1 MPTSQS
7 ARDDYVETVA
17 ERLTAEGFDRS
28 SATVADQSVTVLHE
42 RSFQPLKFGLV
53 DTVVVVGSAETAD
66 EAAAFSEAAFD
77 YGLELKSPLPRGL
90 GGNLVVYPVLV
101 TDADLGEWIAEY
113 EPKHWS
119 SFEFPVVVDPGA
131 GTVDYD
137 TATPLWGGLYY
148 RGFRRRAE
156 KTLAP

>member
-7 ARDDYVETVA
+7 ARAEYVETVA
-17 ERLTAEGFDRS
+17 QRLTAEGFDRT
-28 SATVADQSVTVLHE
+28 SATVGDQSATVLHD

-53 DTVVVVGSAETAD
+53 DTVVVVGTAETPE

-77 YGLELKSPLPRGL
+77 YGMELKSPLPRGL

-101 TDADLGEWIAEY
+101 TDADLGEWVDEY

-119 SFEFPVVVDPGA
+119 SFEFPVVVDPNA

-137 TATPLWGGLYY
+137 TATPLWGAFYY
-148 RGFRRRAE
+148 RGFRRWAE
-156 KTLAP
+156 ETLAP